1 MSLKKL
7 KTINYMYWPAMAL
20 FIGIVFYPFLQG
32 IRISFTD
39 WNGFSQ
45 NFNYVGFNNYKRLFL
60 DKNFYLAFKNTLIYG
75 LGSTLFQQVLGL
87 SYALLLNRDFKGRNL
102 LRAIIYLPVL
112 ISGLIMGYMWY
123 FIFQYSDGALNDI
136 LLFFNLEP
144 KDWLGNPSYGVW
156 IIVAVN
162 TLQYC
167 GVSMIIY
174 LAGLQSISKSYYEA
188 ANIDGSSTI
197 QQFRYITLPLLKPA
211 IITSFTLNLIGGLKL
226 FDTIKALT
234 NGGPGYASN
243 SLSTLIN
250 VSYFRSQMAGY
261 ASSMGLVLFIF
272 IVSVTIIIQK
282 KFTVKEGEL

>member
-1 MSLKKL
+1 MYLKKL
-7 KTINYMYWPAMAL
+7 KTINYMYWPAL
-20 FIGIVFYPFLQG
+20 FLFLGIVFYPFLHG
-32 IRISFTD
+32 IRISFTN

-45 NFNYVGFNNYKRLFL
+45 NYNYIGFENYKRLFL
-60 DKNFYLAFKNTLIYG
+60 DTNFYIAFKNTLIYG
-75 LGSTLFQQVLGL
+75 LGSTIFQQTLGMG
-87 SYALLLNRDFKGRNL
+87 YALLLNRDFSGRNF

-136 LLFFNLEP
+136 LIFFNLDP
-144 KDWLGNPSYGVW
+144 RDWLGNPSYGVW

-167 GVSMIIY
+167 GVSMVIY

-188 ANIDGSSTI
+188 AMIDGATPL
-197 QQFRYITLPLLKPA
+197 QQFKYITLPLLKPA

-261 ASSMGLVLFIF
+261 ASAMGLVLFIF
-272 IVSVTIIIQK
+272 IVCVTIIIQK

>member
-1 MSLKKL
+1 MDLKKL
-7 KTINYMYWPAMAL
+7 KTVNYMYWPAMIL
-20 FIGIVFYPFLQG
+20 FIGIVFYPFLHG

-45 NFNYVGFNNYKRLFL
+45 NYNYIGLENYKRLFL
-60 DKNFYLAFKNTLIYG
+60 DENFYIAFKNTLIYG
-75 LGSTLFQQVLGL
+75 LGSTFFQQILGL
-87 SYALLLNRDFKGRNL
+87 GYALLLNKDFAGRNL
-102 LRAIIYLPVL
+102 LRAVIYLPVL

-136 LLFFNLEP
+136 LLYFNLDPRE
-144 KDWLGNPSYGVW
+144 WLGNSTYSVW
-156 IIVAVN
+156 IIVVVN

-188 ANIDGSSTI
+188 AMIDGTTAI
-197 QQFRYITLPLLKPA
+197 QQFKYVTIPLLKPA

-250 VSYFRSQMAGY
+250 VSYFRSQMVGY

-272 IVSVTIIIQK
+272 IVCVTIIIQK
-282 KFTVKEGEL
+282 KFTVKEGEI

>member
-1 MSLKKL
+1 MSLKNL

-20 FIGIVFYPFLQG
+20 FIGIVFYPFLHG

-45 NFNYVGFNNYKRLFL
+45 NFNYVGFNNYKSLFL
-60 DKNFYLAFKNTLIYG
+60 DANFYMAFKNTLIYG

-144 KDWLGNPSYGVW
+144 RDWLGNPSYGVW

-188 ANIDGSSTI
+188 ANIDGASTI
-197 QQFRYITLPLLKPA
+197 QQFKYITLPLLKPA

-272 IVSVTIIIQK
+272 IVSITIIIQK

>member
-1 MSLKKL
+1 MSFKNL
-7 KTINYMYWPAMAL
+7 KTINFMYWPAMIL
-20 FIGIVFYPFLQG
+20 FIGIVFYPFMHG

-45 NFNYVGFNNYKRLFL
+45 SFNYIGFENYKRLFS
-60 DKNFYLAFKNTLIYG
+60 DKNFYMAFQNTLIYG
-75 LGSTLFQQVLGL
+75 LGSTLFQQFLGL
-87 SYALLLNRDFKGRNL
+87 SYALLLNRKFPGRNL

-136 LLFFNLEP
+136 FIFLNLDP

-156 IIVAVN
+156 IIVGVN

-188 ANIDGSSTI
+188 ADIDGTTAI
-197 QQFRYITLPLLKPA
+197 QKFKYITIPLLKPA
-211 IITSFTLNLIGGLKL
+211 IVTSFTLNLIGGLKL

-272 IVSVTIIIQK
+272 IVFITIIIQK
-282 KFTVKEGEL
+282 NFIVKEGEL